1 MASAL
6 RSSRSKGLPCQR
18 GAKLS
23 LGTVQGGQLECAY
36 HGWQFDPAGQCQKVP
51 ALPAFKPA
59 ASYRACTHEACEAY
73 GLVWVRLAPG
83 TQPLPQFVA
92 EADARLRKVNCGP
105 YPVNSSGPRI
115 VENFLDL
122 AHFGFVHEGWL
133 GSRDTTSVPPYE
145 VQMTPTGVLATGCQA
160 VQPRS
165 SVHATGSA
173 MVEYTYE
180 VIGPYTAVLTKV
192 PEEGTAVIE
201 GLRESIAIFVC
212 PITPETSLVWVR
224 MAMNDFESPD
234 HKLTDFQDTIFG
246 QDKPVL
252 ESQRPKRLPLA
263 AQAEL
268 HCAADKTAVMYRRHL
283 QALGISFGVC

>member
-1 MASAL
+1 
-6 RSSRSKGLPCQR
+6 
-18 GAKLS
+18 
-23 LGTVQGGQLECAY
+23 
-36 HGWQFDPAGQCQKVP
+36 
-51 ALPAFKPA
+51 
-59 ASYRACTHEACEAY
+59 
-73 GLVWVRLAPG
+73 
-83 TQPLPQFVA
+83 
-92 EADARLRKVNCGP
+92 
-105 YPVNSSGPRI
+105 
-115 VENFLDL
+115 
-122 AHFGFVHEGWL
+122 
-133 GSRDTTSVPPYE
+133 
-145 VQMTPTGVLATGCQA
+145 
-160 VQPRS
+160 
-165 SVHATGSA
+165 
-173 MVEYTYE
+173 
-180 VIGPYTAVLTKV
+180 V

-224 MAMNDFESPD
+224 MAMNDFESLD